1 MFLFLEKLYIF
12 FISILI
18 IFLFVNIDANA
29 QKNSRK
35 AKNMQT
41 RIRSDIIDIKQKSQK
56 IDFIGNVVVE
66 RDDVSLLSNKME
78 VFYIDKA
85 SNEVIKNNNSNIK
98 EIKAFGNVKMFND
111 EFVASSDLANFYP
124 DKNIFILEKNVI
136 VNNGTSIL
144 TGDKFIYDV
153 KTKKGNFIGQK
164 ISNNSE
170 KNNNKNG
177 DDRVTVIIGDDLKE
191 QNKYFKKNDK

>member
-1 MFLFLEKLYIF
+1 M
-12 FISILI
+12 
-18 IFLFVNIDANA
+18 FVNIDANA
-29 QKNSRK
+29 QKNQRK
-35 AKNMQT
+35 AKNTQT

-78 VFYIDKA
+78 VFYVDK
-85 SNEVIKNNNSNIK
+85 SVKNSDSNIK
-98 EIKAFGNVKMFND
+98 EIKAFGDVKMFND
-111 EFVASSDLANFYP
+111 EFVASSDLANFFP
-124 DKNIFILEKNVI
+124 DKNIFTLEKNVI

-170 KNNNKNG
+170 KNNVKTG
-177 DDRVTVIIGDDLKE
+177 DDRVTIIIGDDLKE
-191 QNKYFKKNDK
+191 QKKYFKKP

>member
-1 MFLFLEKLYIF
+1 M
-12 FISILI
+12 IS
-18 IFLFVNIDANA
+18 LFVQFDANA
-29 QKNSRK
+29 QKKTQK
-35 AKNMQT
+35 AKNTQT

-66 RDDVSLLSNKME
+66 RDDASLLANKME
-78 VFYIDKA
+78 VYYSDKNA
-85 SNEVIKNNNSNIK
+85 VKNNSNVK
-98 EIKAFGNVKMFND
+98 EIKAFGDVKMFND

-144 TGDKFIYDV
+144 TGDKFIYDL
-153 KTKKGNFIGQK
+153 KTKKGDFAGQK
-164 ISNNSE
+164 TANNSE
-170 KNNNKNG
+170 KNNKKTG
-177 DDRVTVIIGDDLKE
+177 DDRVTIIIGDDIKE

>member
-1 MFLFLEKLYIF
+1 M
-12 FISILI
+12 
-18 IFLFVNIDANA
+18 FVNIDANA
-29 QKNSRK
+29 QKNQRK
-35 AKNMQT
+35 AKNTQT

-98 EIKAFGNVKMFND
+98 EIKAFGDVKMFND
-111 EFVASSDLANFYP
+111 EFVASSDLANFFP
-124 DKNIFILEKNVI
+124 DKNIFTLEKNVI

-144 TGDKFIYDV
+144 TGDKFSYDL
-153 KTKKGNFIGQK
+153 KTKKGNFIGEK

-170 KNNNKNG
+170 KNNYKNG
-177 DDRVTVIIGDDLKE
+177 DDRVTIIIGDDLKE
-191 QNKYFKKNDK
+191 QKKYFKKNDK

>member
-1 MFLFLEKLYIF
+1 M
-12 FISILI
+12 
-18 IFLFVNIDANA
+18 FVNIETYA
-29 QKNSRK
+29 QKNQRK
-35 AKNMQT
+35 AKNTQT

-66 RDDVSLLSNKME
+66 RDDASLLSNKME
-78 VFYIDKA
+78 VFYVDKNA
-85 SNEVIKNNNSNIK
+85 EKNNSNIK

-136 VNNGTSIL
+136 VNNGASIL

-170 KNNNKNG
+170 KNNVKTG

-191 QNKYFKKNDK
+191 QKKYFKK

>member
-1 MFLFLEKLYIF
+1 M
-12 FISILI
+12 
-18 IFLFVNIDANA
+18 FVNIDANA

-66 RDDVSLLSNKME
+66 RDDTSLLSNKME
-78 VFYIDKA
+78 VFYIDK
-85 SNEVIKNNNSNIK
+85 KNDKIEAKNNSNIK
-98 EIKAFGNVKMFND
+98 EIKAFGDVKMFND

-144 TGDKFIYDV
+144 TGDKFIYDL
-153 KTKKGNFIGQK
+153 KTKKGNFVGKK
-164 ISNNSE
+164 INNNAE
-170 KNNNKNG
+170 KNNAKNV
-177 DDRVTVIIGDDLKE
+177 DDRVIVIIGDDIKE
-191 QNKYFKKNDK
+191 QKKYFKK

>member
-1 MFLFLEKLYIF
+1 M
-12 FISILI
+12 IS
-18 IFLFVNIDANA
+18 LFVQFDASA
-29 QKNSRK
+29 QKKTQK
-35 AKNMQT
+35 AKNTHT

-66 RDDVSLLSNKME
+66 RDDASLLANKME
-78 VFYIDKA
+78 VFYNDKNA
-85 SNEVIKNNNSNIK
+85 VKNNSNIK
-98 EIKAFGNVKMFND
+98 EIKAFGDVKMFND

-144 TGDKFIYDV
+144 TGDKFIYDL
-153 KTKKGNFIGQK
+153 KTKKGNFAGEK
-164 ISNNSE
+164 IANNS
-170 KNNNKNG
+170 KNNNKKNG
-177 DDRVTVIIGDDLKE
+177 DDRVTIIIGDDIKE

>member
-1 MFLFLEKLYIF
+1 M
-12 FISILI
+12 
-18 IFLFVNIDANA
+18 FVNIDANA
-29 QKNSRK
+29 QKNQRK
-35 AKNMQT
+35 AKNTQT

-78 VFYIDKA
+78 VFYVDK
-85 SNEVIKNNNSNIK
+85 SVKNSDSNIK
-98 EIKAFGNVKMFND
+98 EIKAFGDVKMFND
-111 EFVASSDLANFYP
+111 EFVASSDLANFFP
-124 DKNIFILEKNVI
+124 DKNIFTLEKNVI

-170 KNNNKNG
+170 KNNTKTG
-177 DDRVTVIIGDDLKE
+177 DDRVTIIIGDDSKE
-191 QNKYFKKNDK
+191 QKKYFKKP

>member
-1 MFLFLEKLYIF
+1 MFLFLEKLSIF

-18 IFLFVNIDANA
+18 ICLLVNLDASA
-29 QKNSRK
+29 QKNPRK
-35 AKNMQT
+35 VKNYQT

-66 RDDVSLLSNKME
+66 REDTSLLANKME
-78 VFYIDKA
+78 VFYLDKVSNKNA
-85 SNEVIKNNNSNIK
+85 SKNNSNIK

-144 TGDKFIYDV
+144 NGDKFIYDL
-153 KTKKGNFIGQK
+153 KTKKGNFIGQRT
-164 ISNNSE
+164 NNVID
-170 KNNNKNG
+170 KNNAKSV
-177 DDRVTVIIGDDLKE
+177 DDRVTVIIGDDIQE
-191 QNKYFKKNDK
+191 QKKHFKK

>member
-1 MFLFLEKLYIF
+1 MFLFLEKLSIF

-18 IFLFVNIDANA
+18 ICLFVNLDASA
-29 QKNSRK
+29 QKNPRK
-35 AKNMQT
+35 VKNYQT

-66 RDDVSLLSNKME
+66 REDTSLLANKME
-78 VFYIDKA
+78 VFYLDKVSNKNA
-85 SNEVIKNNNSNIK
+85 SKNNSNIK

-144 TGDKFIYDV
+144 NGDKFIYDL
-153 KTKKGNFIGQK
+153 KTKKGNFIGQRT
-164 ISNNSE
+164 NNIID
-170 KNNNKNG
+170 KNNAKSV
-177 DDRVTVIIGDDLKE
+177 DDRVTVIIGDDIQE
-191 QNKYFKKNDK
+191 QKKHFKK

>member
-1 MFLFLEKLYIF
+1 
-12 FISILI
+12 
-18 IFLFVNIDANA
+18 LFVNIDANA
-29 QKNSRK
+29 QKNQRK
-35 AKNMQT
+35 AKNTQT

-78 VFYIDKA
+78 VFYVDK
-85 SNEVIKNNNSNIK
+85 SVKNSDSNIK
-98 EIKAFGNVKMFND
+98 EIKAFGDVKMFND
-111 EFVASSDLANFYP
+111 EFVASSDLANFFP
-124 DKNIFILEKNVI
+124 DKNIFTLEKNVI

-170 KNNNKNG
+170 KNNVKTG
-177 DDRVTVIIGDDLKE
+177 DDRVTIIIGDDLKE
-191 QNKYFKKNDK
+191 QKKYFKKP

>member
-1 MFLFLEKLYIF
+1 M
-12 FISILI
+12 
-18 IFLFVNIDANA
+18 IFLFVHFDANA
-29 QKNSRK
+29 QKK
-35 AKNMQT
+35 TQKLKNTHT

-66 RDDVSLLSNKME
+66 RDDASLLANKME
-78 VFYIDKA
+78 VFYNDK
-85 SNEVIKNNNSNIK
+85 NTEKNNSNIK
-98 EIKAFGNVKMFND
+98 EIRAFDDVKMFND

-144 TGDKFIYDV
+144 TGDKFSYDL
-153 KTKKGNFIGQK
+153 KTKKGNFIGEK
-164 ISNNSE
+164 IPNNSQ

-177 DDRVTVIIGDDLKE
+177 DDRVTVIIGDDIKE

>member
-1 MFLFLEKLYIF
+1 
-12 FISILI
+12 
-18 IFLFVNIDANA
+18 LFVNIDANA

-66 RDDVSLLSNKME
+66 RDDTSLLSNKME
-78 VFYIDKA
+78 VFYIDK
-85 SNEVIKNNNSNIK
+85 KNDKIETKNNSNIK
-98 EIKAFGNVKMFND
+98 EIKAFGDVKMFND

-144 TGDKFIYDV
+144 TGDKFIYDL
-153 KTKKGNFIGQK
+153 KTKKGNFVGKK
-164 ISNNSE
+164 INNNAE
-170 KNNNKNG
+170 KNNAKNV
-177 DDRVTVIIGDDLKE
+177 DDRVIVIIGDDIKE
-191 QNKYFKKNDK
+191 QKKYFKK

>member
-1 MFLFLEKLYIF
+1 M
-12 FISILI
+12 
-18 IFLFVNIDANA
+18 IFLFVQFEANA
-29 QKNSRK
+29 QKK
-35 AKNMQT
+35 IQKVKNTQT

-85 SNEVIKNNNSNIK
+85 SNEDIKNTNSNIK

-144 TGDKFIYDV
+144 TGDKFSYDL
-153 KTKKGNFIGQK
+153 KTKKGNFIGEK
-164 ISNNSE
+164 IPNNSQ

-177 DDRVTVIIGDDLKE
+177 DDRVTVIIGDDIKE

>member
-1 MFLFLEKLYIF
+1 M
-12 FISILI
+12 
-18 IFLFVNIDANA
+18 FVNPDASA
-29 QKNSRK
+29 QKNPRK
-35 AKNMQT
+35 VKNYQT

-66 RDDVSLLSNKME
+66 REDTSLLANKME
-78 VFYIDKA
+78 VFYLDKVSNKNA
-85 SNEVIKNNNSNIK
+85 SKNNSNIK

-144 TGDKFIYDV
+144 NGDKFIYDL
-153 KTKKGNFIGQK
+153 KTKKGNFIGQRT
-164 ISNNSE
+164 NNIID
-170 KNNNKNG
+170 KNNAKSV
-177 DDRVTVIIGDDLKE
+177 DDRVTVIIGDDIQE
-191 QNKYFKKNDK
+191 QKKHFKK

>member
-1 MFLFLEKLYIF
+1 LL
-12 FISILI
+12 
-18 IFLFVNIDANA
+18 VNLDASA
-29 QKNSRK
+29 QKNPRK
-35 AKNMQT
+35 VKNYQT

-66 RDDVSLLSNKME
+66 REDTSLLANKME
-78 VFYIDKA
+78 VFYLDKVSNKNA
-85 SNEVIKNNNSNIK
+85 SKNNSNIK

-144 TGDKFIYDV
+144 NGDKFIYDL
-153 KTKKGNFIGQK
+153 KTKKGNFIGQRT
-164 ISNNSE
+164 NNVID
-170 KNNNKNG
+170 KNNAKSV
-177 DDRVTVIIGDDLKE
+177 DDRVTVIIGDDIKE
-191 QNKYFKKNDK
+191 QKKHFKK

>member
-1 MFLFLEKLYIF
+1 M
-12 FISILI
+12 
-18 IFLFVNIDANA
+18 FVNIDANA

-66 RDDVSLLSNKME
+66 RDDTSLLSNKME
-78 VFYIDKA
+78 VFYIDK
-85 SNEVIKNNNSNIK
+85 KNDKIETKNNSNIK
-98 EIKAFGNVKMFND
+98 EIKAFGDVKMFND

-144 TGDKFIYDV
+144 TGDKFIYDL
-153 KTKKGNFIGQK
+153 KTKKGNFVGKK
-164 ISNNSE
+164 INNNAE
-170 KNNNKNG
+170 KNNAKNV
-177 DDRVTVIIGDDLKE
+177 DDRVIVIIGDDIKE
-191 QNKYFKKNDK
+191 QKKYFKK

>member
-1 MFLFLEKLYIF
+1 M
-12 FISILI
+12 IS
-18 IFLFVNIDANA
+18 LFVQFDANA
-29 QKNSRK
+29 QKKIQK
-35 AKNMQT
+35 AKNTQT

-66 RDDVSLLSNKME
+66 RDDASLLANKME
-78 VFYIDKA
+78 VYYSDKNA
-85 SNEVIKNNNSNIK
+85 VKNNSNVK
-98 EIKAFGNVKMFND
+98 EIKAFGDVKMFND

-144 TGDKFIYDV
+144 TGDKFIYDL
-153 KTKKGNFIGQK
+153 KTKKGDFAGQK
-164 ISNNSE
+164 TANNSE
-170 KNNNKNG
+170 KNNKKTG
-177 DDRVTVIIGDDLKE
+177 DDRVTIIIGDDIKE

>member
-1 MFLFLEKLYIF
+1 M
-12 FISILI
+12 IS
-18 IFLFVNIDANA
+18 LFVQFDANA
-29 QKNSRK
+29 QKK
-35 AKNMQT
+35 TQKVKNTQT

-66 RDDVSLLSNKME
+66 RDDTSLLSNKME
-78 VFYIDKA
+78 VFYIDK
-85 SNEVIKNNNSNIK
+85 KNDKIETKNNSNIK
-98 EIKAFGNVKMFND
+98 EIKAFGDVKMFND
-111 EFVASSDLANFYP
+111 EFVASSDLANFFP
-124 DKNIFILEKNVI
+124 DKNIFTLEKNVI

-177 DDRVTVIIGDDLKE
+177 DDRVTIIIGDDIKE